1 MTVQAANN
9 ALPLLHQ
16 RPAFDEIAQDYD
28 RIFTHSILGK
38 AQRSLVH
45 EALRG
50 YFHEGQR
57 VLDLNCGTGEDA
69 IHLAS
74 MGLSVLACDVSK
86 RMLDVARIKA
96 AGHPFELALD
106 FAVCANEDLG
116 ALQDRAPFDG
126 VLSNFGGLNCTA
138 DLAGVARSL
147 AHLVRP
153 GGEVFLCLLGPFC
166 AWEIFWY
173 SVRAQWCK
181 AVRRMKRGGSEAK
194 IGGAG
199 LRVYYPAVREIRNAF
214 ASSFE
219 LVSWRGVGVVL
230 PPSWMEP
237 LFQHRPALVN
247 LLTRVD
253 RKLGRVPVFRGVA
266 DHILFHFV
274 REGK

>member
-1 MTVQAANN
+1 MIVQAANN
-9 ALPLLHQ
+9 TLPLLHQ
-16 RPAFDEIAQDYD
+16 TPAFDAIARDYD

-38 AQRSLVH
+38 AQRSLIH

-50 YFHEGQR
+50 YFRSGQR

-74 MGLSVLACDVSK
+74 TGVSVVACDVSE
-86 RMLDVARIKA
+86 RMVEIARTKA
-96 AGHPFELALD
+96 AAQPELALS
-106 FAVCANEDLG
+106 FTVCANEDLD
-116 ALQDRAPFDG
+116 ALRDQGPFDG

-138 DLAGVARSL
+138 DLAGVGRSL

-166 AWEIFWY
+166 AWEVFWY
-173 SVRAQWCK
+173 SVRAQWRK
-181 AVRRMKRGGSEAK
+181 AFRRMQPGGTEAK
-194 IGGAG
+194 IGGAV
-199 LRVYYPAVREIRNAF
+199 LRVHYPSVRQIQNAF

-237 LFQHRPALVN
+237 LFQHHPALVN
-247 LLTRVD
+247 LLTSID
-253 RKLGRVPVFRGVA
+253 RTLGRVPVFRGVA

>member
-9 ALPLLHQ
+9 TLPLLHQ
-16 RPAFDEIAQDYD
+16 TPSFDAIAQDYD

-38 AQRSLVH
+38 AQRLLVH

-50 YFHEGQR
+50 YFRSGQR

-74 MGLSVLACDVSK
+74 TGVSVVACDVSE
-86 RMLDVARIKA
+86 RMVEIARTKA
-96 AGHPFELALD
+96 AGRPKLALN
-106 FAVCANEDLG
+106 FTVCANENLD
-116 ALQDRAPFDG
+116 ALRDQAPFDG

-138 DLAGVARSL
+138 DLAAVARSL

-153 GGEVFLCLLGPFC
+153 GGEVFLCLLGPLC
-166 AWEIFWY
+166 AWEVFWY
-173 SVRAQWCK
+173 SVRAQWRK
-181 AVRRMKRGGSEAK
+181 AFRRMKSGGTEAK
-194 IGGAG
+194 IGEAV
-199 LRVYYPAVREIRNAF
+199 LRVHYPNVRQIQNAF
-214 ASSFE
+214 ASSFD

-237 LFQHRPALVN
+237 LFRDHPALVK
-247 LLTRVD
+247 LLTSID
-253 RKLGRVPVFRGVA
+253 RTLGRVPVFRGVA

>member
-1 MTVQAANN
+1 MTVQIAGS
-9 ALPLLHQ
+9 ALPLSPQ
-16 RPAFDEIAQDYD
+16 GAAFDAIAYDYD

-38 AQRSLVH
+38 AQRLLVH

-50 YFHEGQR
+50 HFRKGQR

-74 MGLSVLACDVSK
+74 QGVSVLACDVSE
-86 RMLDVARIKA
+86 RMLEIARIKA
-96 AGHPFELALD
+96 AAHGSELTLD
-106 FAVCANEDLG
+106 FAVCANEDLN
-116 ALQDRAPFDG
+116 ALHDRAPFDG

-147 AHLVRP
+147 VHLVRP
-153 GGEVFLCLLGPFC
+153 GGEVFLCMLGPFC

-173 SVRAQWCK
+173 SVRAQWRK
-181 AVRRMKRGGSEAK
+181 AFRRMKPGGAEAK
-194 IGGAG
+194 IGAAG
-199 LRVYYPAVREIRNAF
+199 IRVYYPTVRAIQNAF

-237 LFQHRPALVN
+237 LFQHHPALVS

-253 RKLGRVPVFRGVA
+253 RTLGRAPVFRAAA

>member
-9 ALPLLHQ
+9 TLPLLHQ
-16 RPAFDEIAQDYD
+16 TPAFDAIAQDYD

-38 AQRSLVH
+38 AQRLLVH

-50 YFHEGQR
+50 YFRSGQR

-74 MGLSVLACDVSK
+74 TGVSVVACDVSQ
-86 RMLDVARIKA
+86 RMVEIARTKA
-96 AGHPFELALD
+96 AGRPELALN
-106 FAVCANEDLG
+106 FTVCANEDLD
-116 ALQDRAPFDG
+116 ALRDQAPFDG
-126 VLSNFGGLNCTA
+126 VLSNFGGLNCTS

-166 AWEIFWY
+166 AWEVFWY
-173 SVRAQWCK
+173 SVRAQWRK
-181 AVRRMKRGGSEAK
+181 AFRRMKPGGTEAK
-194 IGGAG
+194 IGEAV
-199 LRVYYPAVREIRNAF
+199 LRVHYPNVRQIQIAF
-214 ASSFE
+214 ASSFD

-237 LFQHRPALVN
+237 LFQHHPALVN
-247 LLTRVD
+247 LLTSID
-253 RKLGRVPVFRGVA
+253 RTLGRVLVFRGVA